1 MEKYTPEQK
10 KFFQSEPFCT
20 ILNCISSG
28 KDHAVHKDKIIQR
41 TGIPD
46 RALRKCIETLRRNNI
61 VICADTNGFYFPE
74 TEQELEKYVRKCE
87 RTARSTF
94 YTLRTAKMKLKGMQ
108 HEK

>member
-10 KFFQSEPFCT
+10 KLFQSEPFCT

-28 KDHAVHKDKIIQR
+28 KDHAVHKDKLIQR

-46 RALRKCIETLRRNNI
+46 RPLRKAIETLRRNGV
-61 VICADTNGFYFPE
+61 VICADESGFYYPQ
-74 TEQELEKYVRKCE
+74 TENELEKYVKKCE
-87 RTARSTF
+87 KTAKSTF

-108 HEK
+108 KS